1 MRPPF
6 SLPTSPPRAPRSSR
20 LRTSRPTTK
29 EAAAAAAAEGAGAVV
44 VVAAVAVGAVAA
56 TQAKVVGG
64 QALGLSAKART
75 KPQRC
80 PLRRLES
87 SECLSGLLALSSA
100 GNRFLVLTIGQ
111 HNLALKYYDEI
122 GVAKDLAMAR
132 SWFQKSSDQN
142 FGGFQRMLG
151 TMMVK
156 GAGGERL
163 VTGGRSCKSSC
174 KTRQSLCNRVATKTP
189 QVPSKNDYGSIHFN

>member
-1 MRPPF
+1 
-6 SLPTSPPRAPRSSR
+6 
-20 LRTSRPTTK
+20 
-29 EAAAAAAAEGAGAVV
+29 
-44 VVAAVAVGAVAA
+44 
-56 TQAKVVGG
+56 
-64 QALGLSAKART
+64 
-75 KPQRC
+75 
-80 PLRRLES
+80 
-87 SECLSGLLALSSA
+87 LLALSSA

-151 TMMVK
+151 KMMVK

-174 KTRQSLCNRVATKTP
+174 KTRQPLCNRVATKTP
-189 QVPSKNDYGSIHFN
+189 QVPSKKDYGSIHFN